1 MEYCWWAAKIIDF
14 VWNSLFSNLRKISH
28 SLPITSSV
36 VSLVDAEN
44 AFNKLMRKVSPENIK
59 RLYVHPST
67 LVQQL
72 QNSSHTVYWKW
83 VQTAIIGTEEDITQ
97 GDNVAM
103 AMYAIS
109 TPVVGKDWAADCE
122 EFITRLWIS
131 S

>member
-1 MEYCWWAAKIIDF
+1 
-14 VWNSLFSNLRKISH
+14 
-28 SLPITSSV
+28 LPITSSV